1 MKKLT
6 LKKILVLMIALVMT
20 LNLAACGGKAEP
32 PASTPESTPAAAE
45 RKDNVTPEQAAA
57 IVDIMAKMGPL
68 YEEAAAAATA
78 NGWDQDELAV
88 QELNAVYA
96 IMDSARVGL
105 GELDGY
111 GDTSTE
117 DIDAVIEQYQAML
130 DEMPNLVTKYSE
142 PYSN

>member
-1 MKKLT
+1 M
-6 LKKILVLMIALVMT
+6 MALIMT
-20 LNLAACGGKAEP
+20 LSLTACGGDNAEP
-32 PASTPESTPAAAE
+32 FESKSEDIPAAAE
-45 RKDNVTPEQAAA
+45 RKDKVTPEQAAA

-68 YEEAAAAATA
+68 YEEAAEAATA

-117 DIDAVIEQYQAML
+117 SIDAVIEQYQAML
-130 DEMPNLVTKYSE
+130 DEMPNLVAKYSE
-142 PYSN
+142 SYGN

>member
-1 MKKLT
+1 MKKL
-6 LKKILVLMIALVMT
+6 LVLMMALAMT
-20 LNLAACGGKAEP
+20 LSLAACGGGKAET
-32 PASTPESTPAAAE
+32 PASTPASTPAAAE

-68 YEEAAAAATA
+68 YNEAAEAAAA
-78 NGWDQDELAV
+78 NGWDKDEAAV

-117 DIDAVIEQYQAML
+117 DIDAVVEQYQAML
-130 DEMPNLVTKYSE
+130 DEMPNLVAKYSE

>member
-1 MKKLT
+1 MKKL
-6 LKKILVLMIALVMT
+6 LVLMMALVMT
-20 LNLAACGGKAEP
+20 LSLAACGGNAES

-45 RKDNVTPEQAAA
+45 RQDNVTPEQAAA

-68 YEEAAAAATA
+68 YNEAAEAATK
-78 NGWDQDELAV
+78 NGWDKDETAV
-88 QELNAVYA
+88 EELNMVYA

-111 GDTSTE
+111 GDTSKE

-130 DEMPNLVTKYSE
+130 DEMPNLVAKFSE
-142 PYSN
+142 PYAG

>member
-1 MKKLT
+1 MKKL
-6 LKKILVLMIALVMT
+6 LVLIMALAMT
-20 LNLAACGGKAEP
+20 LSLAACGGGKAET
-32 PASTPESTPAAAE
+32 PASTPASTAAAE

-78 NGWDQDELAV
+78 NGWDKDEEAV

-96 IMDSARVGL
+96 TMDSARVGL

-117 DIDAVIEQYQAML
+117 GIDEVVAMYQAML
-130 DEMPNLVTKYSE
+130 DEMPNIVAKYSE

>member
-1 MKKLT
+1 
-6 LKKILVLMIALVMT
+6 
-20 LNLAACGGKAEP
+20 
-32 PASTPESTPAAAE
+32 
-45 RKDNVTPEQAAA
+45 
-57 IVDIMAKMGPL
+57 MAKMGPL